1 MNEQEMIEAGYKN
14 LGYSNGWTEAF
25 HAETMALWKQHGG
38 RSVQCRLYRAT
49 MYAIDN
55 AKVYWI
61 TSL

>member
-14 LGYSNGWTEAF
+14 LGYSKGWTDAF

-38 RSVQCRLYRAT
+38 RLVGRMGRAD
-49 MYAIDN
+49 MFAIDG
-55 AKVYWI
+55 AKAYWI